1 VTSAL
6 DLHRLLRQD
15 GALVVAHA
23 ARLLLVVVVAV
34 VVRSLLLRGVRR
46 LVRTAVE
53 GSLPRALKP
62 LRDRAFEPGAL
73 LTERRRLRAGTLG
86 SVLRSVV
93 TAGVATVAGAMAL
106 SELGLDLTPV
116 VASAGIVGVAIGFGA
131 QNLVKDFLTGMFMLL
146 EDQYGV
152 GDVIDAGPA
161 SGTVEAVG
169 LRTTRLR
176 DVEGTVWHIRNGEIT
191 RVGNKGQGWARAML
205 DVPLSLD
212 SDVAAVR
219 RVALSVAESVWH
231 DDDFTGKEL
240 EQPAVW
246 GGSSPSAPTACC
258 CGWSSR
264 PRRWSSGPWR
274 GRSASGSSRRST
286 LTASRSASPPG
297 ASGRWA
303 PASHRR
309 QRRAPERITPV
320 DTLYDAVGGEPFFRA
335 LVDRF
340 YEGVAMDPLLRPLYP
355 EQDLTGARERLA
367 LFLSQYWGG
376 PTTYSDT
383 RGHPR
388 LRMRHAGWVIGERER
403 DAWIGHM
410 RAALS
415 AVDHPPE
422 VHDAVWGHLESAA
435 HSLVNAPTR

>member
-1 VTSAL
+1 MTSAL

-15 GALVVAHA
+15 GALVAAHA

-53 GSLPRALKP
+53 GSLPSALKP

-73 LTERRRLRAGTLG
+73 LTERRRLRAETLG

-191 RVGNKGQGWARAML
+191 RVGNKGQGWARALL

-231 DDDFTGKEL
+231 DDDFAGKVL
-240 EQPAVW
+240 EQPEVW
-246 GGSSPSAPTACC
+246 GLESI
-258 CGWSSR
+258 
-264 PRRWSSGPWR
+264 
-274 GRSASGSSRRST
+274 
-286 LTASRSASPPG
+286 G
-297 ASGRWA
+297 ADG
-303 PASHRR
+303 
-309 QRRAPERITPV
+309 
-320 DTLYDAVGGEPFFRA
+320 L
-335 LVDRF
+335 
-340 YEGVAMDPLLRPLYP
+340 LLRMVLKTAPL
-355 EQDLTGARERLA
+355 EQWAVAREVRERLVTA
-367 LFLSQYWGG
+367 FDAHGIEIGVPARSVRTLG
-376 PTTYSDT
+376 P
-383 RGHPR
+383 
-388 LRMRHAGWVIGERER
+388 GEPPP
-403 DAWIGHM
+403 
-410 RAALS
+410 AAS
-415 AVDHPPE
+415 GA
-422 VHDAVWGHLESAA
+422 
-435 HSLVNAPTR
+435 